1 MPLPAILAATLAAS
15 ALPAAIE
22 ADIQC
27 LAVFSLYPGKDSE
40 EQAGITG
47 AIMFYLGRIE
57 GRAPRTQIEPR
68 LRELIAD
75 AEFRENR
82 LPTHAQRCGNEMVI
96 KGGEVQKI
104 GNAIDAGQTP
114 RGDRR

>member
-1 MPLPAILAATLAAS
+1 MSLSAVLAASIAAS

-27 LAVFSLYPGKDSE
+27 LAVFSLYPGQNSE
-40 EQAGITG
+40 EQAGVTG

-57 GRAPRTQIEPR
+57 GRAPRTAIEPR
-68 LRELIAD
+68 LRALIAD
-75 AEFRENR
+75 PDFRQNQ
-82 LPTHAQRCGNEMVI
+82 LPSHAQRCGNEMVI
-96 KGGEVQKI
+96 KGGDVQKI
-104 GNAIDAGQTP
+104 GDAIDAGQTP